1 MGFTLDLTAFGW
13 GLGLVILPWM
23 IGLVVS
29 YMFTI
34 IQGLGSIPG

>member
-13 GLGLVILPWM
+13 GLCLIILSWM

-29 YMFTI
+29 YVFTI
-34 IQGLGSIPG
+34 IQGIARIPG